1 MISWK
6 EPWTSRERT
15 KLAYT
20 PTMILCFMLLVE
32 SMVEGFNEIHFEVII
47 AICFSQ
53 SYIITASFS

>member
-1 MISWK
+1 
-6 EPWTSRERT
+6 
-15 KLAYT
+15 
-20 PTMILCFMLLVE
+20 MILCFMLLVE